1 MHGPSKFIT
10 KVNTETSVSNTVLLH
25 EAAAG
30 ESNYMYYIYIY
41 IYIYIPYS
49 CSVVPST
56 LSVHKKIIVMGSM
69 SVNLTQV

>member
-41 IYIYIPYS
+41 IPYS

-56 LSVHKKIIVMGSM
+56 LSVHKKI
-69 SVNLTQV
+69 